1 MGAFGEWISGKVFT
15 AVHGNNLVYN
25 TCWEDPRLDK
35 VALELTPEDNLLVI
49 TSAGCNALSYAIEGI
64 NRVYA
69 VDMNYR
75 QNAVLELKIAGI
87 KELDYETFF
96 QLFGEGRLPGVQN
109 VYRDKLRKHMS
120 ESSQKYWDEN
130 IKKFFDGKAKSFY
143 FCGTSG
149 YFAKWINRFVNLR
162 GMRPKVDALFNAAT
176 QEEQKEIW
184 NGVRDKFWSPLMRF
198 VVNRDS
204 SMSMLGVPKD
214 QRKQIEQTYGRL
226 VPFVQECL
234 DAIFR
239 DLPIQDNYFWRLYAT
254 GRYTKTCCPEYL
266 EKSGFETLK
275 AGAVDNVVVR
285 TNTVEGFLRENPD
298 VKISRFV
305 LLDHM
310 DWLSDKL
317 YDALIAEWAAI
328 LKSATPGARVLWRSG
343 GLDTSHY
350 LNRVPVEIGGEK
362 KQLGDILKYNKE
374 LAAELHPKCRVH
386 TYGSFYIADLLN
398 G

>member
-15 AVHGNNLVYN
+15 SVHGNNLVYN

-35 VALELTPEDNLLVI
+35 VALKLTPEDNLLVI
-49 TSAGCNALSYAIEGI
+49 SSAGCNALSYAIAGL

-87 KELDYETFF
+87 KELDYESFF
-96 QLFGEGRLPGVQN
+96 QLFGEGYLPGVREI
-109 VYRDKLRKHMS
+109 YRDKLRAHLS
-120 ESSQKYWDEN
+120 ELSQKYWDQN
-130 IKKFFDGKAKSFY
+130 IQKFFGNPKSSFY
-143 FCGTSG
+143 WHGTSG
-149 YFAKWINRFVNLR
+149 YFAKWINRFVNFR
-162 GMRPKVDALFNAAT
+162 GMRPQLEKLINAQT
-176 QEEQKEIW
+176 IDEQREIW
-184 NGVRDKFWSPLMRF
+184 KDVRPRFWTRLMRF

-204 SMSMLGVPKD
+204 SMSMLGVPKA
-214 QRKQIEQTYGRL
+214 QRRQIEQTYGQL
-226 VPFVQECL
+226 VPFIQECL
-234 DAIFR
+234 DAIFH
-239 DLPIQDNYFWRLYAT
+239 DLPVQDNYFWRLYST

-275 AGAVDNVVVR
+275 AGAVDRV
-285 TNTVEGFLRENPD
+285 TAHTDTVEGFLRKNPD
-298 VKISRFV
+298 AKISRFV

-317 YDALIAEWAAI
+317 YDALIAEWDAI

-350 LNRVPVEIGGEK
+350 LNRVPVELNGEK
-362 KQLGDILKYNKE
+362 KQLGDILDYHPE
-374 LAAELHPKCRVH
+374 QAAELHKLCRVH
-386 TYGSFYIADLLN
+386 TYGSFYIADLKN
-398 G
+398 A